1 MFYRTC
7 SRKDGC
13 RSSESSL
20 ASWRSRVPRATGT
33 TRIDSCSTKPIS
45 VSSVF
50 RLFPFTFL
58 LSPSVQISF
67 VFSPNWNDHSLYRPT
82 LSNVTDLLNSFP
94 WRRSF
99 SSCHLF
105 ADPLRDF
112 ERCVSGA
119 SGWITPRWYSFDVRE
134 CQRIWFM
141 GEMR

>member
-1 MFYRTC
+1 MLAKRRLSFERVVLSIVTIARTEGHWNHAN
-7 SRKDGC
+7 RLLLYQAD
-13 RSSESSL
+13 L
-20 ASWRSRVPRATGT
+20 
-33 TRIDSCSTKPIS
+33 

-67 VFSPNWNDHSLYRPT
+67 VFSPNWNDHSLHRPT